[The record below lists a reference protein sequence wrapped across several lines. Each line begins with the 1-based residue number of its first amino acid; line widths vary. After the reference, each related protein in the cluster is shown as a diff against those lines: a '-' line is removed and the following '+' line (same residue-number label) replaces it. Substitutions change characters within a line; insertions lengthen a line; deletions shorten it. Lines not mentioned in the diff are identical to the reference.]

1 MKDTRLEYRDNS
13 KRKMKRGARLA
24 FQKVEVAP
32 CSTSRR
38 ACFRMVRAVLSPTSH
53 RTRFFNRL
61 SYPYASSNRITRPYF
76 KRPSNALSQ
85 SQASLSNISKSYS
98 NQISY
103 TSQGNVS
110 NGLRMN
116 TFCSGGQASHRAE
129 DATNTSPGAGTQ
141 TS

>member
-38 ACFRMVRAVLSPTSH
+38 ACFRMVSVVLLPTSC
-53 RTRFFNRL
+53 RPRFFNRRTHRR
-61 SYPYASSNRITRPYF
+61 ASSKRSTRPYF
-76 KRPSNALSQ
+76 KRPSNALRQSQ
-85 SQASLSNISKSYS
+85 SSLSNTSKSTI
-98 NQISY
+98 NQMSY
-103 TSQGNVS
+103 TPIS
-110 NGLRMN
+110 NKSNRLRQN
-116 TFCSGGQASHRAE
+116 TFCSGGSSKHRAE
-129 DATNTSPGAGTQ
+129 YPTNTSPRAGSQ